1 MDKLLAFRLPLGWLK
16 REGTCLMGKIKQTLE
31 IVWENQAD
39 LLHSLKIAVI
49 PTLMLAAGIHGL
61 SAVNM
66 PVASSTYVIAKPSL
80 NALYPLTLQA
90 AKPVAVEVA
99 ESRSTGE
106 ARVARIE
113 RAASARATAGR
124 QENPVSRSTRS
135 LADLRGLYQAAG
147 NAYGVPW
154 QIIEA
159 VHQVETGKSTDTAVR
174 NPSGAT
180 GPMQFMP
187 GTWRKYATDGNGD
200 GRAEITSVDDAV
212 FAAAKYLAANNA
224 SQNINQALLAYNHS
238 ESYVKQVKS
247 VAASIQE

>member
-1 MDKLLAFRLPLGWLK
+1 MTNLLAFVGRVNVWLK
-16 REGTCLMGKIKQTLE
+16 REGMLTDWPQS
-31 IVWENQAD
+31 V
-39 LLHSLKIAVI
+39 KIAVI
-49 PTLMLAAGIHGL
+49 PTLMMAAGIHGL
-61 SAVNM
+61 AAAQSPIANT
-66 PVASSTYVIAKPSL
+66 AYVIAKPSL
-80 NALYPLTLQA
+80 ASLYPLTLQA
-90 AKPVAVEVA
+90 AKPVTIEVT
-99 ESRSTGE
+99 ESRSASA

-113 RAASARATAGR
+113 RVNSSRATSGR
-124 QENPVSRSTRS
+124 QENPVSHSSRS

-187 GTWRKYATDGNGD
+187 GTWRKYATDGDGD
-200 GRAEITSVDDAV
+200 GVADITDVDDAV
-212 FAAAKYLAANNA
+212 YAAAKYLAASGA
-224 SQNINQALLAYNHS
+224 SGNVNQALLAYNHS
-238 ESYVKQVKS
+238 QSYVNQVKS